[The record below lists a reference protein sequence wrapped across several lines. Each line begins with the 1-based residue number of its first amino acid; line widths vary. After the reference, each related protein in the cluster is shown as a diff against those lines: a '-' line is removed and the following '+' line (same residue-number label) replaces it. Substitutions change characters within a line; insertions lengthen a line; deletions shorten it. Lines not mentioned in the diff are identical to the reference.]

1 MKHIHILGIGGTFMS
16 ALALLARQAGFIV
29 TGSDACCYPP
39 VSDLLIAQDIRW
51 QEGYDDASLALAAD
65 CVIIGNCMKRGMPVL
80 EAVLDAHQAYYSG
93 PQWLAQVLLPRYRVL
108 AVAGTHGKTTTTAML
123 AWIFEY
129 AGLNPSFLIGGIAP
143 NFATSARL
151 TNGKWFI
158 IEADE
163 YDTAF
168 FDKRPKFLHYHPEIA
183 ILTNLEFD
191 HADIY
196 QNLADIQ
203 QQFGYLLKTMP
214 AKGWVLK
221 PENDSALNEV
231 LQNGVY
237 SQVDEWL
244 CADTQTPN
252 WQAKLCHESG
262 TSFEIFHHNQK
273 KASITWP
280 VIGRFNVENALAAFV
295 ASQKAGIAPKIAA
308 QALSEFKPA
317 KRRLEIIYAAHGIT
331 IFDDFAHHPTA
342 IAKTIRSLKATKR
355 YQRII
360 AVIDFASY
368 TMKTGAHAPALKHAL
383 EQADMVYFLKPK
395 QFDLEKLSQAWSIK
409 HLIFTSLPE
418 MAQSIAK
425 EVCAQ
430 DAVIIMSNKYLAALY
445 EPLKKCISKS
455 YYHRF

>member
-183 ILTNLEFD
+183 ILTNL
-191 HADIY
+191 
-196 QNLADIQ
+196 
-203 QQFGYLLKTMP
+203 
-214 AKGWVLK
+214 
-221 PENDSALNEV
+221 
-231 LQNGVY
+231 
-237 SQVDEWL
+237 
-244 CADTQTPN
+244 
-252 WQAKLCHESG
+252 
-262 TSFEIFHHNQK
+262 
-273 KASITWP
+273 
-280 VIGRFNVENALAAFV
+280 
-295 ASQKAGIAPKIAA
+295 
-308 QALSEFKPA
+308 
-317 KRRLEIIYAAHGIT
+317 
-331 IFDDFAHHPTA
+331 
-342 IAKTIRSLKATKR
+342 
-355 YQRII
+355 
-360 AVIDFASY
+360 
-368 TMKTGAHAPALKHAL
+368 
-383 EQADMVYFLKPK
+383 
-395 QFDLEKLSQAWSIK
+395 
-409 HLIFTSLPE
+409 
-418 MAQSIAK
+418 
-425 EVCAQ
+425 
-430 DAVIIMSNKYLAALY
+430 
-445 EPLKKCISKS
+445 
-455 YYHRF
+455 